1 MRSSAMKHEDV
12 IFILKAHSA
21 IFFSIQP
28 SFIFKKTI
36 QVISLKK
43 HAAKKTN
50 QNCCHLKEFETVNL
64 EI

>member
-43 HAAKKTN
+43 T
-50 QNCCHLKEFETVNL
+50 CRKENKSKLLSFKR
-64 EI
+64 I

>member
-36 QVISLKK
+36 QVIFFKK
-43 HAAKKTN
+43 A
-50 QNCCHLKEFETVNL
+50 CHKENKSKLLSFKR
-64 EI
+64 I